1 MDLSGDTML
10 WLSNFN
16 VFFGFRHYL
25 FEFPRKF
32 LFSKKAKFDP
42 FGNVELP
49 NCASSTSHFSQNICA

>member
-1 MDLSGDTML
+1 ML

-16 VFFGFRHYL
+16 VFYGFRHYL

-42 FGNVELP
+42 YGNVELP
-49 NCASSTSHFSQNICA
+49 NYASSTSHFSQNICA